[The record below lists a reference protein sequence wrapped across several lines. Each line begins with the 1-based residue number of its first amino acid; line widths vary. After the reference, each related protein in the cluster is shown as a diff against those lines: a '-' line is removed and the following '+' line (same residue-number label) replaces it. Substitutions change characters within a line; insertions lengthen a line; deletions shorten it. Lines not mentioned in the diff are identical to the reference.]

1 MVRLGIIG
9 RNFVVDWMLAAAESV
24 PALRPVAIYSRRL
37 ETGREFAQAH
47 GLPLVFDRLED
58 LASCPEVDAVY
69 IASPTGCHYDQ
80 ARQMLLAGKHVLCE
94 KPRGGHRPAAPGAA
108 GHRPGEGRGLPGS
121 HAPGP
126 RRRPGRDPG
135 GSAERSVRCGGD
147 L

>member
-69 IASPTGCHYDQ
+69 IASP
-80 ARQMLLAGKHVLCE
+80 
-94 KPRGGHRPAAPGAA
+94 HR
-108 GHRPGEGRGLPGS
+108 LP
-121 HAPGP
+121 
-126 RRRPGRDPG
+126 
-135 GSAERSVRCGGD
+135 